1 MRAAS
6 ISSLLLALVIV
17 GCGDDEDEG
26 RPRYRSN
33 VSVST
38 DTTVADLDDDDLREI
53 CASVDAHV
61 TAHVDLSVVAY
72 VACLPQAIL
81 SSSDEAACESEFDR
95 CVDDFPD
102 PIAVNARFEDESLC
116 ISGLR
121 GCDATVADLDTCLN
135 LNFDVVYDV
144 VDTLSC
150 GGTSEAEARDAM
162 ERANDLHLCADVSA
176 ACDDFSNI
184 RGPD

>member
-1 MRAAS
+1 MRAS
-6 ISSLLLALVIV
+6 ISSLMLLMMIA

-38 DTTVADLDDDDLREI
+38 DTPVADLDDDELREI

-61 TAHVDLSVVAY
+61 SAHVDLSVVAY
-72 VACLPQAIL
+72 AACLPQAIL
-81 SSSDEAACESEFDR
+81 SSADQDTCEAEFDR
-95 CVDDFPD
+95 CVDGFPE
-102 PIAVNARFEDESLC
+102 PIAIRARFEDEALC
-116 ISGLR
+116 VSGLR
-121 GCDATVADLDTCLN
+121 ACNATVADLDTCLN
-135 LNFDVVYDV
+135 LNFDVVYSV
-144 VDTLSC
+144 VDSLSC

-162 ERANDLHLCADVSA
+162 ERANDIQLCADVSA
-176 ACDDFSNI
+176 ACNDFANV

>member
-1 MRAAS
+1 MRAS
-6 ISSLLLALVIV
+6 ISSLLLLVAIA

-26 RPRYRSN
+26 RPRYRSD

-38 DTTVADLDDDDLREI
+38 DTSVADLDDEELRRI

-61 TAHVDLSVVAY
+61 SGYVDLSVVAY

-81 SSSDEAACESEFDR
+81 TSADRDQCEAQFDR
-95 CVDDFPD
+95 CVDDFPK
-102 PIAVNARFEDESLC
+102 PIAINARFEDDAC
-116 ISGLR
+116 IEGLR
-121 GCDATVADLDTCLN
+121 LCDATVADLDTCLN
-135 LNFDVVYDV
+135 LNFDVVYSI

-150 GGTSEAEARDAM
+150 GGTSEAEAREAM
-162 ERANDLHLCADVSA
+162 RRANDVHLCADVSA
-176 ACDDFSNI
+176 ACDDFANV